1 VIMHNTLAASDY
13 GLVDQSTLEPRPNY
27 WATLL
32 WRKLMGTSVLDS
44 RIRGIPN
51 VYPYAHC
58 LAGRPG
64 GVALLIIN
72 ADRQR
77 AFDINLPTAAE
88 RYTLTATQLDDGS
101 VQLNGN
107 TLHLTARGELPQIKG
122 EATEAGRVGLAP
134 ESITYLAVQAANN
147 NACR

>member
-1 VIMHNTLAASDY
+1 MHNTLAASDY
-13 GLVDQSTLEPRPNY
+13 GLLDSNTFEPRPNY

-32 WRKLMGTSVLDS
+32 WRKLMGTTVLDPH
-44 RIRGIPN
+44 IRAAPN
-51 VYPYAHC
+51 VYSYAHC

-77 AFDINLPTAAE
+77 AFDVNLPDAGE
-88 RYTLTATQLDDGS
+88 RYTMTAKHLEDTS

-107 TLHLTARGELPQIKG
+107 ALHLTTGGELPQLKG
-122 EATEAGRVGLAP
+122 EPTKAGQISFAP
-134 ESITYLAVQAANN
+134 ASITYLAVQ
-147 NACR
+147 NAGNHSCR